1 MRGRERG
8 SEKAAASNRQQRR
21 RRRSTSMLTT
31 NLSKQ
36 LFIRV
41 FFNAKKARTTNN
53 NESNESNVFV
63 CCCDGQKAAAM
74 RRALAKARAFMSG
87 DDPYSLRATWRD
99 LWLDACC
106 GVAKLQLNLCG
117 LPSVFIICIW
127 MEIACGRGK
136 TDNKTEITKAAPK
149 HTLNTVHWPIKA

>member
-8 SEKAAASNRQQRR
+8 SEKAAASNRQQRIR
-21 RRRSTSMLTT
+21 TSTSMLTT

-41 FFNAKKARTTNN
+41 FNAKKARTTNN

-117 LPSVFIICIW
+117 LPSVFIIYIW
-127 MEIACGRGK
+127 MEIACRRGK